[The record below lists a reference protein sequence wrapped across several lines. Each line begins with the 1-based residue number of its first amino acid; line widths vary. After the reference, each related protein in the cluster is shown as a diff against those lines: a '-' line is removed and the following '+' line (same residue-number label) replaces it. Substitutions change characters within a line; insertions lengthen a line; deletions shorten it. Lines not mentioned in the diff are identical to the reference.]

1 MDTVQGIVK
10 RSRGRPQLRP
20 DAETRHLIYEA
31 ARSELLARG
40 YAGTSM
46 EALACRAGVSTK
58 TLYRLIPTK
67 AELFQGMVTDRL
79 DQFFSSIVADVV
91 DEPDLT
97 KALTIMLI
105 DCATFTLGEEVIGL
119 NRLVIAECDRFPE
132 IAEAFYQNGIQR
144 VPVAIATWLA
154 TQCQRGLIALDDP
167 KVAAGMV
174 LGMMISE
181 PQRAAVL
188 RQRKPMTAKEI
199 GKRARACAEL
209 FLNGCRLHKTP

>member
-1 MDTVQGIVK
+1 MATVQATVK
-10 RSRGRPQLRP
+10 RSRGRPQVRP

-31 ARSELLARG
+31 ARPELLARG
-40 YAGTSM
+40 YAGTCM
-46 EALACRAGVSTK
+46 EDIACRAGVSTK

-67 AELFQGMVTDRL
+67 AELFQGLVADRL
-79 DQFFSSIVADVV
+79 DQFFSTMVADVV

-97 KALTIMLI
+97 QALTIMLI

-119 NRLVIAECDRFPE
+119 NRLVIAERDRFPE
-132 IAEAFYQNGIQR
+132 IAEAFYRNGIQR

-154 TQCQRGLIALDDP
+154 TQRRRGLIELDDP
-167 KVAAGMV
+167 KAAAGMV

-199 GKRARACAEL
+199 GKRARTCAEV
-209 FLNGCRLHKTP
+209 FLNGCRAGTA

>member
-154 TQCQRGLIALDDP
+154 TQCRRGLIALDDP
-167 KVAAGMV
+167 KAAAGMV

-199 GKRARACAEL
+199 GKRARICAEL
-209 FLNGCRLHKTP
+209 FLNGCRSHETS